1 MKVKSVLVSQPRPAV
16 IEKSPFYELSQKHHV
31 EIAYRPFIRV
41 EGVSLKEFRAQ
52 RVEILTHTAVIFT
65 SRTTVDSFFHICEEA
80 RITVPETMKYICQTE
95 AVALYLQKYIV
106 YRKRKISFADGSFTS
121 LIELIIKHKEEK
133 FLLALSEPHKPELPE
148 TLAKLKLS
156 FDPVILARTVAGD
169 LDDVKMADYD
179 LLALYSP
186 SDVKTLIEKFGTDGL
201 PAEAEPLAQLG
212 KHAVDVLQ
220 PAAEQGGLGAGA
232 VGVLA
237 RLGAQLHHLALLH
250 DQGTLAVGHGHDGA
264 VGDDVLTAVLV
275 GGTAVRAL
283 LAFDGQHIRREGV
296 AVKIFLPLVGHHA
309 GSCADGCF
317 YKTHKPNLLCC
328 GINSLSHGI
337 RRASSLKE
345 GA

>member
-179 LLALYSP
+179 LLAAIDL
-186 SDVKTLIEKFGTDGL
+186 
-201 PAEAEPLAQLG
+201 
-212 KHAVDVLQ
+212 
-220 PAAEQGGLGAGA
+220 
-232 VGVLA
+232 
-237 RLGAQLHHLALLH
+237 
-250 DQGTLAVGHGHDGA
+250 
-264 VGDDVLTAVLV
+264 
-275 GGTAVRAL
+275 L
-283 LAFDGQHIRREGV
+283 LAKDKLTGNPCIAHPDEWMCNGCSSCEKVCPYGAITYVDKEVRGPGVREVRRIAQVNE
-296 AVKIFLPLVGHHA
+296 AV
-309 GSCADGCF
+309 CQGCGAC
-317 YKTHKPNLLCC
+317 TVTCPS
-328 GINSLSHGI
+328 G
-337 RRASSLKE
+337 AMDLKGFANRQIIAE
-345 GA
+345 VDAICKAQ